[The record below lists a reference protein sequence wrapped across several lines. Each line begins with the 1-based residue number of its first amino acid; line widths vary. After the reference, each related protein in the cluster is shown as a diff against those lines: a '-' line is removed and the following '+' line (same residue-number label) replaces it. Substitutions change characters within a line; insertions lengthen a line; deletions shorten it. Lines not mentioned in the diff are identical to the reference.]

1 MHPKGL
7 SDAGAEAICLNQC
20 TNKRTDVVNS
30 GAVDEVTESLGAG
43 LAGTHLEVHEME
55 LVAEVG
61 VGMVQVLAD
70 PGQCL
75 VEGEAGFDANDR
87 KIQGIGQPQAD
98 PVLPVTRP
106 TAPNTRTF
114 RLSKRPSAMSRK
126 CSRAIASRFP
136 SKAPTC
142 EILMYS
148 SARNC
153 PIAWP

>member
-75 VEGEAGFDANDR
+75 VEGKAGFDANDR

-98 PVLPVTRP
+98 PVLPVT
-106 TAPNTRTF
+106 NHS
-114 RLSKRPSAMSRK
+114 LQDESGKE
-126 CSRAIASRFP
+126 
-136 SKAPTC
+136 KAETGNSDQQEKIVEPGKQGD
-142 EILMYS
+142 
-148 SARNC
+148 ADK
-153 PIAWP
+153 ADA